1 MLGFVFKV
9 TPLAV
14 EKLVLRLIRIREVIF
29 QPDLFNTEEQIAL
42 GI

>member
-1 MLGFVFKV
+1 MLVFVFKV

-14 EKLVLRLIRIREVIF
+14 EKIVLRLIRIREVKF
-29 QPDLFNTEEQIAL
+29 QLDVFNVEEQIAI